1 MRLFSSQRTTKP
13 PTALIAWE
21 IGAGFTHSQNLW
33 GVVRHLRHMGWR
45 CVIATADPRF
55 ETWFRA
61 LGADVVQTYLW
72 PAMRSGVMLPEPRPN
87 RVLTD
92 IFANYAISRPTDLKA
107 AIAHYDTLLA
117 LVKPDIVLCENAF
130 GAMLAARGRTPV
142 IAYGST
148 LLFMPPILGDA
159 FAPID
164 PTEPDPS
171 WPIEGVLDDINAA
184 LGASGRIPLTRPAD
198 IFDCHA
204 VIPFGPAAFD
214 PYPGFRTEKIYAP
227 HCPDLPAT
235 MAAHPGSDTVVYLHD
250 VTQMATDVMTA
261 IEALKASVRIYIPS
275 LAPELRQRFEARG
288 HRIETRMMPLS
299 QLAETA
305 GLLIHQGGVT
315 LTAAALA
322 LGIPQVILARFHEN
336 GLAGRFVVAETLGFA
351 KRLDQ
356 VQPDWIVATIETAR
370 RDRALQERC
379 RSRAAE
385 FRSWFDGD
393 PTAVVATEAA
403 KALGHAPQLAPPV
416 AGQHAWSPI

>member
-1 MRLFSSQRTTKP
+1 MRFNPSRRTAKP

-72 PAMRSGVMLPEPRPN
+72 PAMRTGVMLPEQRPN
-87 RVLTD
+87 RVMTD
-92 IFANYAISRPTDLKA
+92 ILANYAISRPSDLKA
-107 AIAHYDTLLA
+107 AVAHYETLLT
-117 LVKPDIVLCENAF
+117 LVQPDIVLCENAF
-130 GAMLAARGRTPV
+130 GAMLAARGRVPV
-142 IAYGST
+142 IVYGST

-171 WPIEGVLDDINAA
+171 WPIDGVLDDINAA
-184 LGASGRIPLTRPAD
+184 LGASGRIPLPRPAD

-214 PYPGFRTEKIYAP
+214 PYAGFRTEKIYAP
-227 HCPDLPAT
+227 HCPDLPQT
-235 MAAHPGSDTVVYLHD
+235 LAARPGRDTVVYLHD
-250 VTQMATDVMTA
+250 VTQMAKDVMTA
-261 IEALKASVRIYIPS
+261 IEALKPSVRIYIPS
-275 LAPELRQRFEARG
+275 LAPELRQQFEARG
-288 HRIETRMMPLS
+288 HRIETRMLPLS

-305 GLLIHQGGVT
+305 GLLVHQGGVT

-336 GLAGRFVVAETLGFA
+336 GLAGRFVAAETLGYA

-356 VQPDWIVATIETAR
+356 ATITWITETIDAAR
-370 RDRALQERC
+370 ANEALRERC
-379 RSRAAE
+379 RKRAAE
-385 FRSWFDGD
+385 FRAWFDAD
-393 PTAVVATEAA
+393 PTAIVATSAA
-403 KALGHAPQLAPPV
+403 EALGVAPKTAPPV
-416 AGQHAWSPI
+416 AGHHVWSPI